1 MNEHMGMME
10 DQCKYEAILSQK
22 SVTIKVLTEE
32 SLQISTE
39 KHVYDGKLKV
49 QEDMENEIQFEKDQ
63 LTQKIRPQKKVLEK
77 EL

>member
-32 SLQISTE
+32 SL
-39 KHVYDGKLKV
+39 
-49 QEDMENEIQFEKDQ
+49 
-63 LTQKIRPQKKVLEK
+63 
-77 EL
+77 